1 MAASESAERQDAE
14 PLAILAGGGR
24 MPALVAASAARR
36 GYAPVVFA
44 IAGEADPAAF
54 ASFPVHVFRWGQLG
68 SLLSAAQESACR
80 EAVFIGTVSER
91 PDIAKVR
98 PDVSSLK
105 FIPRMLKLITQG
117 DHSLLDGITQIFA
130 EHGIAL
136 VKPLDVAPDLALPEG
151 CQAGRVPAEAEP
163 DIERAY
169 EAARLIGALDVAQ
182 GAVAVGDRI
191 VALEDVGGT
200 DALLDRVAEHRRNG
214 RIKKP
219 GGVLVKCLK
228 PQQDGR
234 HDTPTIGPDTAARAK
249 RAGLAG
255 VAAEAGNTILAGR
268 EETFQAFRDSGLFL
282 LGLKPPD

>member
-1 MAASESAERQDAE
+1 MAAGERAERQDVK

-24 MPALVAASAARR
+24 MPALVAESAARR

-44 IAGEADPAAF
+44 IAGEADTGAF
-54 ASFPVHVFRWGQLG
+54 SGFPLHVFRWGQLG
-68 SLLSAAQESACR
+68 SLLSTAQARGCR
-80 EAVFIGTVSER
+80 EAVFIGTVAER

-98 PDVSSLK
+98 PEISSLK

-117 DHSLLDGITQIFA
+117 DHSLLDGLAQIFA
-130 EHGIAL
+130 EHGITL
-136 VKPLDVAPDLALPEG
+136 VKPLEVAPDLALPEG
-151 CQAGRVPAEAEP
+151 CQAGRVPAQAEP

-182 GAVAVGDRI
+182 GAVAVGGRV

-200 DALLDRVAEHRRNG
+200 DALLDRVAEHRRRG
-214 RIKKP
+214 RIKKA

-234 HDTPTIGPDTAARAK
+234 HDSPAIGPDTAARAK

-255 VAAEAGNTILAGR
+255 VAAEAGETILAGR
-268 EETFQAFRDSGLFL
+268 DETLQAFRDAGLFL
-282 LGLKPPD
+282 LGLKPQG